1 MERFD
6 KKITPP
12 PESVDEIIACIDQK
26 LSKQLDEILHHP
38 DFQKLESAWR
48 GLKFLVDRTDFSE
61 NIKIELLNISKE
73 DLFEDFQESPETHH
87 SGLYQKVY
95 TDEYAQPCGEPYG
108 AIIANYEFGFGPK
121 DIFLLQN
128 ISTVAAI
135 AHVPFIASASP
146 DMFGIKDFREL
157 LRFNRISSIYEGP
170 HYIPWQSFRES
181 EDSRYV
187 ALTLPRF
194 LLRFPYENKTHPA
207 ERFVYKE
214 DISANHEHYL
224 WGNAAF
230 ALASRLT
237 DSFAK
242 YRWCS
247 NIFGT
252 MGGGVVEDLKSHT
265 YQAMGEN
272 QIQDPIDVLIAAM
285 REFELTEQGFIP
297 LCMRM
302 GSDSACFFSANSVQ
316 KPKNFQDTPGGKDA
330 QTTYRLGTE
339 LPYLFIMT
347 RFAHY
352 IKVLY
357 KMNMGM
363 WRYNK
368 DLLQDE
374 LNNWIGQ
381 YVSHQDVPFSVVYNG
396 RPIRTA
402 RIVVEDFEYD
412 ERFRYRFVLK
422 VSPHIKYMGEYF
434 NLSLVGILD

>member
-12 PESVDEIIACIDQK
+12 LESVDEIIACIDQK

-121 DIFLLQN
+121 DIYLLRN
-128 ISTVAAI
+128 IAIVAAK
-135 AHVPFIASASP
+135 AHVPFIASAIP

-157 LRFNRISSIYEGP
+157 RRFNDISSIFDGRP

-194 LLRFPYENKTHPA
+194 LLRPPYEPNNQPVKL
-207 ERFVYKE
+207 FNYQE
-214 DISANHEHYL
+214 DVSGGDNCYL
-224 WGNAAF
+224 WGNIAF
-230 ALASRLT
+230 AFASRLT
-237 DSFAK
+237 DSFAN
-242 YRWCS
+242 YRHCA
-247 NIFGT
+247 NIVGSGDG
-252 MGGGVVEDLKSHT
+252 MVDVNHISINGWPLDLC
-265 YQAMGEN
+265 
-272 QIQDPIDVLIAAM
+272 IAEE
-285 REFELTEQGFIP
+285 EFYLSKEGFIP
-297 LCMRM
+297 L
-302 GSDSACFFSANSVQ
+302 AATTYYNATFFSANSVQ
-316 KPKNFQDTPGGKDA
+316 KPKHFSDTEEGNRV
-330 QTTYRLGTE
+330 QTTYTLGTQ

-363 WRYNK
+363 WRDNK

-374 LNNWIGQ
+374 LNNWIEQ

-402 RIVVEDFEYD
+402 RIVVEDSDYEEY
-412 ERFRYRFVLK
+412 RYRFFLK
-422 VSPHIKYMGEYF
+422 ISPHMKYMGEYF

>member
-12 PESVDEIIACIDQK
+12 LESVDEIIACIDQK

-73 DLFEDFQESPETHH
+73 DLFEDFQGSPETHH

-194 LLRFPYENKTHPA
+194 LLRPPYGPNNQPVKL
-207 ERFVYKE
+207 FDYQE
-214 DISANHEHYL
+214 DVSAGDNCYL
-224 WGNAAF
+224 WGNIAF
-230 ALASRLT
+230 TFASRLT
-237 DSFAK
+237 DSFAN
-242 YRWCS
+242 YRHCA
-247 NIFGT
+247 NIVGRGDG
-252 MGGGVVEDLKSHT
+252 MVDVSHISINGGPLDLC
-265 YQAMGEN
+265 
-272 QIQDPIDVLIAAM
+272 IA
-285 REFELTEQGFIP
+285 EEEIYLSKEGFIP
-297 LCMRM
+297 LAATTCYN
-302 GSDSACFFSANSVQ
+302 ATFFSANSVQ
-316 KPKNFQDTPGGKDA
+316 KPKNFQDTEEGNRA

-363 WRYNK
+363 WRDNK

-396 RPIRTA
+396 RPIRTV
-402 RIVVEDFEYD
+402 RIVVEDSDDEEY
-412 ERFRYRFVLK
+412 RYRFFLK
-422 VSPHIKYMGEYF
+422 TSPHMKYMGEYF
-434 NLSLVGILD
+434 NLSLVGKLD